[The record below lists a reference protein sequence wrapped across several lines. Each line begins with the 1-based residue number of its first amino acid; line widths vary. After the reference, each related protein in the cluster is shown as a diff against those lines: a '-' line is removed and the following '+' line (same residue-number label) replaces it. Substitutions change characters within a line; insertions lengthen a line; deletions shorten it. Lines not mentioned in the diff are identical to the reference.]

1 MLRSAP
7 ECFRPLRST
16 SKKHRATDTSP
27 RRPLRPL
34 PASTRADPSANRART
49 LRQRCARQRFAHT
62 PLATAPLV
70 AELIR
75 TAATSLMD
83 TPVDTET
90 GLCTSAPNLSAKS
103 FSNNKLVQG
112 KFNKL
117 SKTGWLMLQ
126 ILVSSQCQANAMNM
140 KRRLYTDRRVS
151 SKLLLRAIDEDTLRL
166 LLTEDALESLKT
178 TVSASYFCFS
188 P

>member
-1 MLRSAP
+1 MLP
-7 ECFRPLRST
+7 TTP
-16 SKKHRATDTSP
+16 KHFEKTPTDTSP

-90 GLCTSAPNLSAKS
+90 GRCTSAPNLSAES
-103 FSNNKLVQG
+103 FNNNKRVQG